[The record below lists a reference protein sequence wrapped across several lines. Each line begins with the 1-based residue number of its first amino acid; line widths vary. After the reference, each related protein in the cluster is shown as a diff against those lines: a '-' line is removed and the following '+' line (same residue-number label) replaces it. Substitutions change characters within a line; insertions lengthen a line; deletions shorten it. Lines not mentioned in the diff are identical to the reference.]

1 LLEILLVKLLDFFIL
16 FFIKI
21 ISISLF
27 MENIASEDLGEEI
40 LFKLEELNR
49 ILGKLIQEFENAE
62 KFASA
67 CCCDNRIS

>member
-1 LLEILLVKLLDFFIL
+1 
-16 FFIKI
+16 
-21 ISISLF
+21 